1 MLCYNCYDII
11 GILEETIMQKALKK
25 LKKILK
31 WIGIALLGMILILL
45 IIRLIGKMY
54 YNRTPDG
61 GINESMYLDVNGQE
75 QWISI
80 YGENK
85 DNPVMLFL
93 HGGPGDSYSYADFKI
108 WRKLAKDYTVVN
120 WDQRN
125 ACKTWLHNSQDS
137 EITPELMRS
146 DLEVLTDQILAYTGK
161 DKLTLL
167 GMSWGT
173 LYADDYALRHP
184 EKAECVIDLSIAFEV
199 GIYTEQMRQDARDY
213 CDDVLSYED
222 IIAKYSYDFFECPC
236 DELGITAPAD
246 IRKMNEG
253 FKLVLLEWTENDPEL
268 HALAEQYDPDLQTQV
283 QLDPEN
289 SDLINAVMARHLT
302 IFSEIYA
309 KYSDQLHFGVQ
320 ESIFDTDV
328 GVLSSVW
335 FNPYYTL
342 PELCKVLTYD
352 YDNNCYTDKIELLC
366 NDFAQTLKHNPAY
379 QMPFYVLQGDHDDP
393 CGIIRNYYDSVTAP
407 DKDFRYLENGGHMST
422 MLRSEELAAFV
433 HEIAAKQKNS

>member
-1 MLCYNCYDII
+1 
-11 GILEETIMQKALKK
+11 MQKTLKK
-25 LKKILK
+25 LIKILK
-31 WIGIALLGMILILL
+31 WIGIVLLGMIIILL
-45 IIRLIGKMY
+45 IVRLIGKMY

-61 GINESMYLDVNGQE
+61 GINESMYLDVNGQD

-93 HGGPGDSYSYADFKI
+93 HGGPGDSYSFADFQI

-125 ACKTWLHNSQDS
+125 AVKTWVHDAQYR

-184 EKAECVIDLSIAFEV
+184 EKVECVIDLSVATHA

-213 CDDVLSYED
+213 CDGLLSYED
-222 IIAKYSYDFFECPC
+222 IIAKYSYDFFCCTENG
-236 DELGITAPAD
+236 ELGITDPAD
-246 IRKMNEG
+246 IKKLNEG
-253 FKLVLLEWTENDPEL
+253 VKQVFMEWTADDPAL
-268 HALAEQYDPDLQTQV
+268 HSLAEQYDPELLTQV
-283 QLDPEN
+283 QLNPEDESLYEAYKESN
-289 SDLINAVMARHLT
+289 LPIDSKIG
-302 IFSEIYA
+302 A
-309 KYSDQLHFGVQ
+309 KYGNQLHFGWQ
-320 ESIFDTDV
+320 ESIFDADV
-328 GVLSSVW
+328 GVFSSVW

-342 PELCKVLTYD
+342 PELCKILTYD
-352 YDNNCYTDKIELLC
+352 YDNNSYTDKIDLLC
-366 NDFAQTLKHNPAY
+366 EDFAQTLKDNTEY
-379 QMPFYVLQGDHDDP
+379 QMPFYVLQGDHDDL
-393 CGIIRNYYDSVTAP
+393 CGIIKNYYDSVTAP
-407 DKDFRYLENGGHMST
+407 DKDFRYLENGGHMSP

-433 HEIAAKQKNS
+433 HEIAGKQKNS

>member
-1 MLCYNCYDII
+1 
-11 GILEETIMQKALKK
+11 MQKAVKK
-25 LKKILK
+25 LIKMLR
-31 WIGIALLGMILILL
+31 WIGLVLLGMIIILL
-45 IIRLIGKMY
+45 IVRLIGKMY

-85 DNPVMLFL
+85 DNPVLLFL
-93 HGGPGDSYSYADFKI
+93 HGGPGDSYSYADFQI

-125 ACKTWLHNSQDS
+125 AGRTWLHNSQDS

-146 DLEVLTDQILAYTGK
+146 DLEVLTDQILEFTGK

-167 GMSWGT
+167 GISFGT

-184 EKAECVIDLSIAFEV
+184 EKVECVIDLSVGVHA

-213 CDDVLSYED
+213 CDGLLSYDD
-222 IIAKYSYDFFECPC
+222 ILAKYSYDFFRCAGK
-236 DELGITAPAD
+236 DELGITESAD
-246 IRKMNEG
+246 IQKMNDG
-253 FKLVLLEWTENDPEL
+253 IKLVYLEWTENDPEL
-268 HALAEQYDPDLQTQV
+268 HAMAEQYDTELLTQAL
-283 QLDPEN
+283 LDPDN
-289 SDLINAVMARHLT
+289 SDLREAYTER
-302 IFSEIYA
+302 IFPIDYKFQE
-309 KYSDQLHFGVQ
+309 KYGDQLHFGWQLGWQ
-320 ESIFDTDV
+320 ETVFDADFS
-328 GVLSSVW
+328 VLSSVW

-342 PELCKVLTYD
+342 PELCRILTY
-352 YDNNCYTDKIELLC
+352 NSESFISSDKVNLIG
-366 NDFAQTLKHNPAY
+366 DSFAQTLKDNTEY

-393 CGIIRNYYDSVTAP
+393 CGIIKNYYDSVTAP
-407 DKDFRYLENGGHMST
+407 DKDFRYLENGGHMSP

-433 HEIAAKQKNS
+433 HDIAEKQLDSDLS